1 MSGFPREPL
10 KVYLS
15 IFECSG
21 NERKATTTRKQAFT
35 VPKKE
40 RNKKNQQFSRGNTN
54 KPKSVSAKKAHQDI
68 LRDFESIAWLVNI
81 ETLLANTHNL
91 VVKDV

>member
-1 MSGFPREPL
+1 MKEKPPRQENKPL
-10 KVYLS
+10 LYQK
-15 IFECSG
+15 
-21 NERKATTTRKQAFT
+21 
-35 VPKKE
+35 KKE
-40 RNKKNQQFSRGNTN
+40 TKKNQQFSRGNTN